1 MSEEVKK
8 ITEKEFETVKDFQTK
23 LNNIVFNIGLVESQ
37 KHGFLH
43 ELAGVNQDQEEF
55 KKELENN
62 YGSININLE
71 DGSYTDVVAEEKEEN
86 E

>member
-1 MSEEVKK
+1 MEEKTK
-8 ITEKEFETVKDFQTK
+8 LTEKEFETIKDFQTK
-23 LNNIVFNIGLVESQ
+23 LNNIVFNIGISESQ

-55 KKELENN
+55 KKVLEDK

-71 DGSYTDVVAEEKEEN
+71 DGSFEEIVEEKEEN

>member
-37 KHGFLH
+37 KHGFLR
-43 ELAGVNQDQEEF
+43 ELAGVNQDQEKF
-55 KKELENN
+55 KKELEDN

-71 DGSYTDVVAEEKEEN
+71 DGSYTDVVVEEEEN

>member
-1 MSEEVKK
+1 MEGKTK
-8 ITEKEFETVKDFQTK
+8 LTEKEFETVTDFQTK

-55 KKELENN
+55 KKVLEDK
-62 YGSININLE
+62 YGQVNINLE
-71 DGSYTDVVAEEKEEN
+71 DGTYTEIKKDE
-86 E
+86 

>member
-1 MSEEVKK
+1 MEGKTK
-8 ITEKEFETVKDFQTK
+8 LTEKEFETVTDFQTK

-55 KKELENN
+55 KKVLEDK
-62 YGSININLE
+62 YGFININLE
-71 DGSYTDVVAEEKEEN
+71 DGSFEEIVVEEKEDE
-86 E
+86 